1 MPANVNRDTVSW
13 QILARPRDGLP
24 KAVLRTE
31 SALETALPPFGYYH
45 ITQLLKAPC
54 RACWSSFLN
63 VLASTSA
70 GTAMDCQRLDA
81 KKGQPL
87 RTAP

>member
-1 MPANVNRDTVSW
+1 MLTVIQSLGKFW
-13 QILARPRDGLP
+13 RVRAIDCQRLVFHTKIGLE
-24 KAVLRTE
+24 A
-31 SALETALPPFGYYH
+31 ALPPFLVYYT
-45 ITQLLKAPC
+45 TQLLKAPC